1 MKKKIALL
9 FVVCATMSVSAQV
22 YVGGTAGLWRNNK
35 DDLGL
40 TVFSVAPEVGY
51 NLDEKWAVGAEVGY
65 GYVKAQSEKLNVLH
79 LEKLNV
85 LHFSPYARYTCYE
98 TGIVRLFLDGGLGIA
113 SVKVNGAS
121 DRENGF
127 EIGVKPGV
135 AIKLTD
141 KFSLIAKVGF
151 LGYRDDYA
159 ASEEYASQGFGFNLS
174 GTDLKF
180 GFQVNF

>member
-1 MKKKIALL
+1 MKKKIALLL

-22 YVGGTAGLWRNNK
+22 YVGGTAGFWRNDK

-40 TVFSVAPEVGY
+40 TAFSVAPEVGY
-51 NLDEKWAVGAEVGY
+51 NLDEKWAIGAELGY
-65 GYVKAQSEKLNVLH
+65 GYVKAQS
-79 LEKLNV
+79 EKLNV

-151 LGYRDDYA
+151 LGYRDDYGTGIGTG
-159 ASEEYASQGFGFNLS
+159 EVYASQGFGFNLS

>member
-1 MKKKIALL
+1 MKKKIVLLL

-51 NLDEKWAVGAEVGY
+51 NLDEKWAIGAELGY
-65 GYVKAQSEKLNVLH
+65 GYAKVQSQKFNA
-79 LEKLNV
+79 NV

-98 TGIVRLFLDGGLGIA
+98 AGIVRLFLDGGLGIA
-113 SVKVNGAS
+113 SVKVNGVS

-151 LGYRDDYA
+151 LGYRDDYGTGIGTG
-159 ASEEYASQGFGFNLS
+159 EEVYDSQGFGFNLS